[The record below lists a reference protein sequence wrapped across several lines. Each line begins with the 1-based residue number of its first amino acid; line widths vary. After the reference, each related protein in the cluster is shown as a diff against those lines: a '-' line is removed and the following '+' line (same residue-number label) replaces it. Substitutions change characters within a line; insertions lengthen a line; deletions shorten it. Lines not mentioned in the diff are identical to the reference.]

1 MTHKQPALEKALRE
15 AADPQFR
22 VLRSGRTVIDI
33 SEDDQRVYVTYENID
48 KTVQHVR
55 SKFLVGADSKT
66 GFVRKR
72 YLEPK
77 GVIMENNPK

>member
-22 VLRSGRTVIDI
+22 VLRLGSTVIDI
-33 SEDDQRVYVTYENID
+33 SEDDQNVYVTYENID
-48 KTVQHVR
+48 KTTQHVR
-55 SKFLVGADSKT
+55 GKFLVGADGKT